1 MHFYIKAIR
10 HFVVLKNKE
19 IERDESFLYICTN
32 VFHIWWS
39 NYYNFWS
46 CYKSYMYENSD
57 NNSSNCWAGNHN
69 FPTSAKLILE
79 ENSLARYYLCE
90 WFPVFLNQYVVF
102 STIPI
107 RYYYFGISSHSVQF
121 HQFFPSLLYWERI
134 KCALISKF
142 LPSKTIVVNA
152 RYILIL

>member
-1 MHFYIKAIR
+1 
-10 HFVVLKNKE
+10 
-19 IERDESFLYICTN
+19 
-32 VFHIWWS
+32 
-39 NYYNFWS
+39 
-46 CYKSYMYENSD
+46 MYENSD

-121 HQFFPSLLYWERI
+121 HQFFPLTIILGKDKVRTNLYDSSLKNYRR
-134 KCALISKF
+134 KCKIHAYFVIFTFTKILRYYTSPPPFSLIDNSISRVGNCVC
-142 LPSKTIVVNA
+142 LWLLTIT
-152 RYILIL
+152 